1 VTAATTDERDRAYLL
16 TPPGAGAIAVVRLIG
31 PGVRNL
37 LRARF
42 SKPAV
47 ESRCVH
53 GDLSSA
59 DDGAVLDDPVVVLLP
74 GGRSADI
81 SLHGGAWVVQSVLE
95 MLRKEGFDVTQ
106 PAASSQEQP
115 VPLDAVDG
123 ATVLEREVNAH
134 FSLARTDLAVRVLAH
149 QVDAWRDIVRRAT
162 PGPGEENHLAR
173 WTQKAEGIKAEIS
186 AILADRSLWWLLH
199 TPRVAIIGAPNVGKS
214 TLANRLF
221 AQERV
226 ITADLPG
233 TTRDWVGEI
242 ANLDGLAVM
251 LVDTPG
257 IRRTDDAIEA
267 EAIARSG
274 EQVESADLVVVV
286 ADATRP
292 LEGEQA
298 DVLEAWP
305 DALRVVNKTD
315 TPTPAWDLSLV
326 AGVRTVGTT
335 GAGIDE
341 LRRAIRS
348 RFGIVAGMDER
359 WPRWWTPR
367 QKQVLEDALGRV
379 EVVARMIEG

>member
-1 VTAATTDERDRAYLL
+1 VTAADTSERDRAYLL
-16 TPPGAGAIAVVRLIG
+16 TPPGAGAIAVVRLVG
-31 PGVRNL
+31 PGVAAF

-42 SKPAV
+42 SRPAV

-59 DDGAVLDDPVVVLLP
+59 DGAVLDDPVVVLLP
-74 GGRSADI
+74 GGRSADV
-81 SLHGGAWVVQSVLE
+81 SLHGGAWVVQSVLDL
-95 MLRKEGFDVTQ
+95 LRKEGFDVTQ
-106 PAASSQEQP
+106 PAASDPELP

-123 ATVLEREVNAH
+123 ANVLEREVNAH
-134 FSLARTDLAVRVLAH
+134 FSLAKTELAVRVLTH
-149 QVDAWRDIVRRAT
+149 QVGAWREIVRRAT
-162 PGPGEENHLAR
+162 PGPGEESHLAR
-173 WTQKAEGIKAEIS
+173 WTQRAEGIKAELS
-186 AILADRSLWWLLH
+186 AVLADRSLWWLLH
-199 TPRVAIIGAPNVGKS
+199 TPRVAIVGAPNVGKS

-274 EQVESADLVVVV
+274 EQVQSADLVVVV
-286 ADATRP
+286 TDATRP
-292 LEGEQA
+292 MEGEQA

-305 DALRVVNKTD
+305 DALRVINKTD
-315 TPTPAWDLSLV
+315 AAAPEWDLALV
-326 AGVRTVGTT
+326 GGVRTVGTS
-335 GAGIDE
+335 GAGVDE

-379 EVVARMIEG
+379 ELVGRMIEG

>member
-1 VTAATTDERDRAYLL
+1 
-16 TPPGAGAIAVVRLIG
+16 
-31 PGVRNL
+31 
-37 LRARF
+37 
-42 SKPAV
+42 
-47 ESRCVH
+47 
-53 GDLSSA
+53 
-59 DDGAVLDDPVVVLLP
+59 
-74 GGRSADI
+74 
-81 SLHGGAWVVQSVLE
+81 

-106 PAASSQEQP
+106 PAAGDPQP
-115 VPLDAVDG
+115 MPLDAVDG
-123 ATVLEREVNAH
+123 ASVLEREVNAH
-134 FSLARTDLAVRVLAH
+134 FSLARTELAVRVLTH
-149 QVDAWRDIVRRAT
+149 QVEAWREIVRRAT
-162 PGPGEENHLAR
+162 PGPGDESHLAR
-173 WTQKAEGIKAEIS
+173 WTQKAEGIKAELS
-186 AILADRSLWWLLH
+186 AILADRGLWWLLR

-221 AQERV
+221 ARERV

-257 IRRTDDAIEA
+257 IRQTDDAIEA

-274 EQVESADLVVVV
+274 EQVGSADLVIVVT
-286 ADATRP
+286 DATRP

-305 DALRVVNKTD
+305 DALRVINKTD
-315 TPTPAWDLSLV
+315 TPAPAWDLSLV
-326 AGVRTVGTT
+326 GGVRTVGTT
-335 GAGIDE
+335 GVGVDE

-348 RFGIVAGMDER
+348 RFGVVAGMDER

-379 EVVARMIEG
+379 ELVGRMIEA

>member
-1 VTAATTDERDRAYLL
+1 VTESNTGERDRAYLL
-16 TPPGAGAIAVVRLIG
+16 TPPGAGAIAVVRLLG
-31 PGVRNL
+31 PGVAGF

-42 SKPAV
+42 SKPVV

-59 DDGAVLDDPVVVLLP
+59 DGAVLDDPVVVLLP
-74 GGRSADI
+74 GGWSADV
-81 SLHGGAWVVQSVLE
+81 SLHGGAWVVQSFLE

-106 PAASSQEQP
+106 PAAGDPQP
-115 VPLDAVDG
+115 MPLDAVDG
-123 ATVLEREVNAH
+123 ASVLEREVNAH
-134 FSLARTDLAVRVLAH
+134 FSLARTELAVRVLTH
-149 QVDAWRDIVRRAT
+149 QVEAWREIVRRAT
-162 PGPGEENHLAR
+162 PGPGDESHLAR
-173 WTQKAEGIKAEIS
+173 WTQKAEGIKAELS
-186 AILADRSLWWLLH
+186 AILADRGLWWLLR

-221 AQERV
+221 ARERV

-257 IRRTDDAIEA
+257 IRQTDDAIEA

-274 EQVESADLVVVV
+274 EQVGSADLVIVVT
-286 ADATRP
+286 DATRP

-305 DALRVVNKTD
+305 DALRVINKTD
-315 TPTPAWDLSLV
+315 TPAPAWDLSLV
-326 AGVRTVGTT
+326 GGVRTVGTT
-335 GAGIDE
+335 GVGVDE

-348 RFGIVAGMDER
+348 RFGVVAGMDER

-379 EVVARMIEG
+379 ELVGRMIEA